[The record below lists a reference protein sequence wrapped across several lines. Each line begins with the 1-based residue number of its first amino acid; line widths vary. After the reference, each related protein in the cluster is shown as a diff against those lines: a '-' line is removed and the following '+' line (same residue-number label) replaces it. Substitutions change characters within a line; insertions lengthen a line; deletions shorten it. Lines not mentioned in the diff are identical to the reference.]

1 MPTKS
6 IVVIYATREGQTQR
20 IAEHMAATIR
30 ARGLTAN
37 VVHAGLLPSGFSFDA
52 YSAAIVA
59 ASVHRQ
65 RHEQE
70 TIDFVKAYVHELERI
85 PSVFVSVSLTQAGVE
100 DPNAPPE
107 RRARAKTDVRR
118 MIDAFLAE
126 TGWKPER
133 TQAVAGALRYTRYN
147 LLLRFVMKQIAK
159 RAGGSTDT
167 SRDHEYTDWTALDR
181 LVDEFTAKISAGSSL
196 VPFSG
201 FGSLVCVKTPDG
213 AAR

>member
-1 MPTKS
+1 MSSKS

-20 IAEHMAATIR
+20 IAEHMAAAIR

-37 VVHAGLLPSGFSFDA
+37 VVNAGLLPSGFSFDA

-70 TIDFVKAYVHELERI
+70 TIDFVKAYLTELERI
-85 PSVFVSVSLTQAGVE
+85 PSVFLSVSLTEAGVE
-100 DPNAPPE
+100 DKNAPPE
-107 RRARAKTDVRR
+107 RRARAQTDVRH

-126 TGWKPER
+126 TGWHPER
-133 TQAVAGALRYTRYN
+133 IQAVAGALRYTKYN
-147 LLLRFVMKQIAK
+147 FLLRFVMKQIAK

-167 SRDHEYTDWTALDR
+167 SRDHEYTDWAALDR
-181 LVDEFTAKISAGSSL
+181 LVDEITDKVSAGSAL

-201 FGSLVCVKTPDG
+201 FGSLVCVKTPESV
-213 AAR
+213 A